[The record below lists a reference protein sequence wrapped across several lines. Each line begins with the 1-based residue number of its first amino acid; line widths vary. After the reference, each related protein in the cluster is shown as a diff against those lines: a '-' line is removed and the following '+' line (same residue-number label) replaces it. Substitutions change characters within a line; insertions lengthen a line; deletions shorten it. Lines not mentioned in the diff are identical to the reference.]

1 MSKND
6 VDDDLVLES
15 QDEELV
21 SISVDTAEE
30 LAITTN
36 MYSQIRKRLALRGVP
51 VDQIAFIH
59 DAKTPEARAKLFAA
73 VNKGTIRVLL
83 GSTEKMGTGMNVQ
96 ERCIAMHTITP
107 PWRPGDIEQQVGRVL
122 RQGNLFPQ
130 VFQFVHI
137 TEGSFDGYVWQ
148 LLENKAG
155 FIDQLARGDVNAREI
170 EDVSDTVLTFSE
182 IKALASGN
190 PLIMQKVVLEADYQR
205 LSAVRSSW
213 QSSKNRLF
221 SDVRYSEQKRARTE
235 EDIAALKEAARMRDA
250 NTPDTPSTGAS
261 TRKFSI
267 DLLKSIN
274 DNRLVTEHER
284 EPAGKQIITLAKF
297 AAAKVTGANRTQ
309 SFIVIGRYRGF
320 DLCVTASML
329 DDRGSAIPYLYF
341 KINGE
346 TAQITADTEI
356 GVTRSMDM
364 RLKGI
369 DALIAN
375 KEAML
380 PLIDADIQAAMEE
393 INRPWEHA
401 QRFNE
406 LEVKIRELDA
416 VLNKDKKTDSQETPS
431 TPLTSDQRKKVIENH
446 NNTGEELEKAL
457 LAIQAM
463 LGNPAIVA
471 RFASEADILSPV
483 GLEELSKEI
492 EVKQAL
498 FDLGTELVQFDL
510 FGGSVSVEQLST
522 KNTPRTKTS
531 TRKNRRR

>member
-15 QDEELV
+15 LDEEPV
-21 SISVDTAEE
+21 PVAVETTEE

-36 MYSQIRKRLALRGVP
+36 MYSEIRKRLALCGVP
-51 VDQIAFIH
+51 VDQVAFIH

-73 VNKGTIRVLL
+73 VNKGAIRVLI

-107 PWRPGDIEQQVGRVL
+107 PWRPGDIEQQLGRVL

-155 FIDQLARGDVNAREI
+155 FIDQLSRGNVNTREI

-190 PLIMQKVVLEADYQR
+190 PLILQKVVLDAEYQR
-205 LSAVRSSW
+205 LGAVRSSW

-221 SDVRYSEQKRARTE
+221 SDVRYSEQKRAHTE
-235 EDIAALKEAARMRDA
+235 EDIAALQAAARIRDA
-250 NTPDTPSTGAS
+250 NTSE
-261 TRKFSI
+261 KFSI
-267 DLLKSIN
+267 DLLKFIN
-274 DNRLVTEHER
+274 GNSMYTEKER
-284 EPAGKQIITLAKF
+284 EAAGKQIITLAKF
-297 AAAKVTGANRTQ
+297 AATKVASASRTQ
-309 SFIVIGRYRGF
+309 SFIVIGKYRGF
-320 DLCVTASML
+320 DLCATASML

-346 TAQITADTEI
+346 TAQITADTDL
-356 GVTRSMDM
+356 GVTRSMDA

-369 DALIAN
+369 DTLLAN
-375 KEAML
+375 KVDML
-380 PLIDADIQAAMEE
+380 PLIDAEIKAAMEE
-393 INRPWEHA
+393 INRPWEHE
-401 QRFNE
+401 QKFNE
-406 LEVKIRELDA
+406 LESKIHELDA
-416 VLNKDKKTDSQETPS
+416 ALNKDRKSDSHEGLS
-431 TPLTSDQRKKVIENH
+431 TPLTSDQRRKIIEHH
-446 NNTGEELEKAL
+446 NNAGDELENAL
-457 LAIQAM
+457 LAIQAIM
-463 LGNPAIVA
+463 GNPALAA
-471 RFASEADILSPV
+471 RFAGDADILSPV
-483 GLEELSKEI
+483 GLEELGKEL

-510 FGGSVSVEQLST
+510 FGGSVSVEKSST
-522 KNTPRTKTS
+522 KK
-531 TRKNRRR
+531 KNRRR

>member
-6 VDDDLVLES
+6 LDDDLVLE
-15 QDEELV
+15 DEEV
-21 SISVDTAEE
+21 VPVAVETAEE

-51 VDQIAFIH
+51 LDQIAFIH

-73 VNKGTIRVLL
+73 VNKGTVRVLL

-155 FIDQLARGDVNAREI
+155 FIDQLSRGDVNTREI

-213 QSSKNRLF
+213 QSSKSRLF

-250 NTPDTPSTGAS
+250 NTPD
-261 TRKFSI
+261 KFSI
-267 DLLKSIN
+267 ELLKSIN
-274 DNRLVTEHER
+274 DNNMVTENER
-284 EPAGKQIITLAKF
+284 EAAGRQIIMLAKF
-297 AAAKVTGANRTQ
+297 AAAKVTGVTRTQ
-309 SFIVIGRYRGF
+309 NFIVIGKYRGF
-320 DLCVTASML
+320 DLCATASML
-329 DDRGSAIPYLYF
+329 DDQGSAIPYLYF

-346 TAQITADTEI
+346 THQITADTEI

-369 DALIAN
+369 DAVLEN
-375 KEAML
+375 KESML

-416 VLNKDKKTDSQETPS
+416 VLNKDKQPDSQETPS
-431 TPLTSDQRKKVIENH
+431 PSTPLTNDQRKTVIENN
-446 NNTGEELEKAL
+446 NNTGEELENTL

-463 LGNPAIVA
+463 LGNSALVA
-471 RFASEADILSPV
+471 RFAGKADILSPV

-498 FDLGTELVQFDL
+498 FDLGAELVQFDL
-510 FGGSVSVEQLST
+510 FGGSVSVEQPST
-522 KNTPRTKTS
+522 KK
-531 TRKNRRR
+531 KRRR

>member
-1 MSKND
+1 MWMMTWFSKTKNWFP
-6 VDDDLVLES
+6 LQWKLPRNWPS
-15 QDEELV
+15 P
-21 SISVDTAEE
+21 
-30 LAITTN
+30 
-36 MYSQIRKRLALRGVP
+36 QICIPRSANALPCAACRWIKSLLSMMPRL
-51 VDQIAFIH
+51 
-59 DAKTPEARAKLFAA
+59 PEARAKLFAA

-155 FIDQLARGDVNAREI
+155 FIDQLSRGDVNTREI

-235 EDIAALKEAARMRDA
+235 EDIAALKEAARIRDA
-250 NTPDTPSTGAS
+250 NTPE
-261 TRKFSI
+261 KFSI

-274 DNRLVTEHER
+274 DDSLYTEKER
-284 EPAGKQIITLAKF
+284 EAAGKQIITLAKF
-297 AAAKVTGANRTQ
+297 AAAKVTGATRTQ
-309 SFIVIGRYRGF
+309 NFIVIGKYRGF
-320 DLCVTASML
+320 DLCATASML
-329 DDRGSAIPYLYF
+329 DDQGSAIPYLYF

-369 DALIAN
+369 DALLAN

-380 PLIDADIQAAMEE
+380 PSD
-393 INRPWEHA
+393 RRRHPSCHA
-401 QRFNE
+401 
-406 LEVKIRELDA
+406 
-416 VLNKDKKTDSQETPS
+416 
-431 TPLTSDQRKKVIENH
+431 
-446 NNTGEELEKAL
+446 
-457 LAIQAM
+457 
-463 LGNPAIVA
+463 GNQP
-471 RFASEADILSPV
+471 PV
-483 GLEELSKEI
+483 GTRAEI
-492 EVKQAL
+492 Q
-498 FDLGTELVQFDL
+498 
-510 FGGSVSVEQLST
+510 
-522 KNTPRTKTS
+522 
-531 TRKNRRR
+531 

>member
-6 VDDDLVLES
+6 VDDDLVLEE
-15 QDEELV
+15 DELV
-21 SISVDTAEE
+21 PVAVETAEE
-30 LAITTN
+30 MAITTN
-36 MYSQIRKRLALRGVP
+36 MYSQIRKRLALCGVP

-73 VNKGTIRVLL
+73 VNKGTTRVLL

-130 VFQFVHI
+130 VFQFIHI

-155 FIDQLARGDVNAREI
+155 FIDQLSRGDVNTREI
-170 EDVSDTVLTFSE
+170 EDVSDTVMTFSE

-235 EDIAALKEAARMRDA
+235 EDIAALKEAARIRDA
-250 NTPDTPSTGAS
+250 NTPE
-261 TRKFSI
+261 KFSI

-274 DNRLVTEHER
+274 DDSLYTEKER
-284 EPAGKQIITLAKF
+284 EAAGKQIIALAKF
-297 AAAKVTGANRTQ
+297 AAAKVTSPARAQN
-309 SFIVIGRYRGF
+309 FIVIGKYRGF
-320 DLCVTASML
+320 DLCATASML
-329 DDRGSAIPYLYF
+329 DDQGSAIPYLYF

-346 TAQITADTEI
+346 IAQITADTEI

-369 DALIAN
+369 DALLTN
-375 KEAML
+375 KKSML

-393 INRPWEHA
+393 INRPWEHE

-406 LEVKIRELDA
+406 LEAKIRELDA
-416 VLNKDKKTDSQETPS
+416 ALNKDKKPDSQETPS
-431 TPLTSDQRKKVIENH
+431 TPLTNGQRKKVIEH
-446 NNTGEELEKAL
+446 NNTGEELENAL
-457 LAIQAM
+457 LAIQSM
-463 LGNPAIVA
+463 LGNPDLVA
-471 RFASEADILSPV
+471 RFAGEADILSPV

-522 KNTPRTKTS
+522 KK
-531 TRKNRRR
+531 KNRHR